1 MAVNFEKVAGPLV
14 VAGII
19 GVIGML
25 WRISVQ
31 MEGFQYQIDA
41 ARTQI
46 EGNKHL
52 MCKLAAKADVAT
64 ETCP

>member
-1 MAVNFEKVAGPLV
+1 MSFDKLAGPLV

-41 ARTQI
+41 ARLQI
-46 EGNKHL
+46 AGNKNL